1 MNSGDLPKPKVEA
14 TLEEAERLRQ
24 AGRYQEGIALL
35 NEALKLGAGAGAGP
49 ERAKIYFRLGN
60 TYFDAGDLARAE
72 AAYKQAIALDP
83 NHASAHHN
91 LAVVYRRQGR
101 IEDYIKQRKLAL
113 KVAGRRPVRLS
124 PEQERAARSLALK
137 LLLFGLGLLGLLIL
151 AVYLLSR

>member
-1 MNSGDLPKPKVEA
+1 MSSGGMPKPEVEA
-14 TLEEAERLRQ
+14 ALEEAERLRQ

-35 NEALKLGAGAGAGP
+35 SEALKLLAGTGQ
-49 ERAKIYFRLGN
+49 ERAKVYFRLGN

-83 NHASAHHN
+83 GHAGAQHN

-113 KVAGRRPVRLS
+113 KVAARQPVRLS
-124 PEQERAARSLALK
+124 PEQERAARRLALK
-137 LLLFGLGLLGLLIL
+137 LFLFGLGLLGLLIL
-151 AVYLLSR
+151 AIFLSSR

>member
-1 MNSGDLPKPKVEA
+1 MNSGDLPKLKVEA
-14 TLEEAERLRQ
+14 ALEEAERLRQ

-35 NEALKLGAGAGAGP
+35 SEALKLLAGAGQ
-49 ERAKIYFRLGN
+49 ERAKVYFRLGN

-83 NHASAHHN
+83 GHAGAQHN

-113 KVAGRRPVRLS
+113 KVAARQPVRLS
-124 PEQERAARSLALK
+124 PEQERAARRLALK
-137 LLLFGLGLLGLLIL
+137 FLLFGLGLLGLLIL